1 MHLQSNKL
9 LYDFVRDFQKE
20 FPFVTL
26 GGSLALWL
34 YGYEERNSSDIDF
47 VVANKWEAS
56 GLIKLNKMVPMGSG
70 GNKYQHVKNEIFQS
84 GQVLYKDMEICFFVR
99 PDIIIHPE
107 RLEDIQVQ
115 SVDQILV
122 AKQFYA
128 SRKSSKHCE
137 DLDHFKIEYKI
148 PEDCYVKIELG
159 DLSKLNTEFQIPQE
173 VLKT

>member
-34 YGYEERNSSDIDF
+34 YGYEERNSLDIDF

-56 GLIKLNKMVPMGSG
+56 GLIKLNKMVPLGSG
-70 GNKYQHVKNEIFQS
+70 GHNKYQHVKNEIFQS
-84 GQVLYKDMEICFFVR
+84 GQVLYNDMEICFFVR

-128 SRKSSKHCE
+128 SRKSQKHCE
-137 DLDHFKIEYKI
+137 DLVTFKIEYHI
-148 PEDCYVKIELG
+148 PENGL

-173 VLKT
+173 GLKI